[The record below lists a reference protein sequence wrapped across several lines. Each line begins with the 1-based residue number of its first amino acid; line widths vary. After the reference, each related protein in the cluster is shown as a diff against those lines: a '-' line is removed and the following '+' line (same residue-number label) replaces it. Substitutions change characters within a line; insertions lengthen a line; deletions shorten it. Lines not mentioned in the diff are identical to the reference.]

1 MNLYSFSGNVGQ
13 DATLRYTQNS
23 KSICQF
29 SVGVSTGYGENRKT
43 VWARCSVWDKQAE
56 LANDAFKKGV
66 RFNGYGE
73 ITATSYVDKEGNEKP
88 SLEIRVIG
96 FDLPPRDKNES
107 GDTSYQPKENNAPKA
122 NNASG
127 KGAFDDFVDEP
138 LPF

>member
-13 DATLRYTQNS
+13 DATLRFTPNN
-23 KSICQF
+23 KAICQF
-29 SVGVSTGYGENRKT
+29 SVGISTGYGENRKT

-56 LANDAFKKGV
+56 LANDAFKKGA

-73 ITATSYVDKEGNEKP
+73 ITATSYIDKEGKEKP

-107 GDTSYQPKENNAPKA
+107 GDTSYQEKGNNAPQS
-122 NNASG
+122 NNAS
-127 KGAFDDFVDEP
+127 KSDSWDDFEQDI
-138 LPF
+138 PF